1 MPPQTDREIPD
12 LIGFAPPNGRVTV
25 PINSQPRLFAM
36 LAIPPLLLEFSSHQL
51 EVAETLIQVG
61 RLVVIFFAARAI
73 AEVMVRLQLPTIL
86 GELVAGVLIGVSGLH
101 LIVPP
106 ETQAQLA
113 ASVTSLLGSLAQIS
127 PEAVQEV
134 YNETFPNLQAVSQLG
149 LFALLF
155 LTGLESELDELVAV
169 GLQAS
174 TVAVAG
180 VVLPFALG
188 TAGLY
193 FLFHVPLIPA
203 VFAGA
208 AMTATSIGITA
219 SVFGELKW
227 LKRKEGQ
234 IVIGAAV
241 LDDIIGIVI
250 LAVVVAIVGGGAFSI
265 GPVLKLCLAAVAFVA
280 VALVLSRTAAPAF
293 DWVVDQLK
301 APGDVAVASFLV
313 LTFCC
318 FAAQAIGLEA
328 ALGAFAA
335 GLILSASKH
344 THDIDAAVKPLVAL
358 FATVFF
364 VLIGTGLDL
373 SVLNPLDPAN
383 REGLVVAAFL
393 LAVAIAGKVAAGW
406 SYLSKEPTNRLVV
419 GLGMMPRGEVGLIFL
434 GLGSQAGILTPA
446 LEAAILLMVIGTTFL
461 APILLRLVIPREP
474 GEGTTVT
481 AEQPV

>member
-1 MPPQTDREIPD
+1 MPTFMSLLMEISP
-12 LIGFAPPNGRVTV
+12 
-25 PINSQPRLFAM
+25 
-36 LAIPPLLLEFSSHQL
+36 HQL

-61 RLVVIFFAARAI
+61 RFVVIFLAARAA
-73 AEVMVRLQLPTIL
+73 AELMVRLQLPTIL
-86 GELVAGVLIGVSGLH
+86 GELISGVVIGVSGFH

-106 ETQAQLA
+106 ESQAQLGQA
-113 ASVTSLLGSLAQIS
+113 AAGLLASLAAVS
-127 PEAVQEV
+127 PDAIREV
-134 YNETFPNLQAVSQLG
+134 YNETFPNLQSVSQLG

-169 GLQAS
+169 GVQAT
-174 TVAVAG
+174 TVAVTG

-188 TAGLY
+188 TAGLIL
-193 FLFHVPLIPA
+193 FFHVPLVPA

-241 LDDIIGIVI
+241 LDDILGIVI
-250 LAVVVAIVGGGAFSI
+250 LAVVVAVAGGGSFSA
-265 GPVLKLCLAAVAFVA
+265 GPILKLCLAAVVFVV
-280 VALVLSRTAAPAF
+280 VAIVLSRTAAPAF
-293 DWVVDQLK
+293 DWLVDRLK
-301 APGDVAVASFLV
+301 APGDVAVASFVV
-313 LTFCC
+313 LTLCC

-344 THDIDAAVKPLVAL
+344 THDIDTAVKPLVAL

-364 VLIGTGLDL
+364 VLIGTGMDL

-383 REGLVVAAFL
+383 REGLIVALFL
-393 LAVAIAGKVAAGW
+393 LVVAIAGKIAAGW
-406 SYLSKEPTNRLVV
+406 SYLSKDPTNRLVV

-434 GLGSQAGILTPA
+434 GLGTQAGILTPA
-446 LEAAILLMVIGTTFL
+446 LEAGILLMVIGTTFL
-461 APILLRLVIPREP
+461 APILLRLVI
-474 GEGTTVT
+474 GAKGD
-481 AEQPV
+481 EQPLEQAA

>member
-1 MPPQTDREIPD
+1 
-12 LIGFAPPNGRVTV
+12 
-25 PINSQPRLFAM
+25 M
-36 LAIPPLLLEFSSHQL
+36 LPVPPLLLEISSHQL

-61 RLVVIFFAARAI
+61 RFVVIFFAARAI

-106 ETQAQLA
+106 ETQAHLSGGLLQ
-113 ASVTSLLGSLAQIS
+113 LLGSLADV
-127 PEAVQEV
+127 PLPAVQEI
-134 YNETFPNLQAVSQLG
+134 YNETFPSLQSVSQLG

-169 GLQAS
+169 GVQAS

-250 LAVVVAIVGGGAFSI
+250 LAVVVAIVGGGAFSL

-280 VALVLSRTAAPAF
+280 VALVLSRKAAPAF
-293 DWVVDQLK
+293 DWVVDRLK

-313 LTFCC
+313 LTVCC

-335 GLILSASKH
+335 GLILSSSKH

-383 REGLVVAAFL
+383 REGLIVAAFL

-461 APILLRLVIPREP
+461 APILLRLVIPREA
-474 GEGTTVT
+474 GEGST
-481 AEQPV
+481 AVADQPA

>member
-1 MPPQTDREIPD
+1 
-12 LIGFAPPNGRVTV
+12 
-25 PINSQPRLFAM
+25 M
-36 LAIPPLLLEFSSHQL
+36 LPPLALIAEISPHQL
-51 EVAETLIQVG
+51 EVAETLLQVG
-61 RLVVIFFAARAI
+61 RFLVIFLAARAI

-106 ETQAQLA
+106 DTQAQISDALL
-113 ASVTSLLGSLAQIS
+113 TLLGSLAEIR
-127 PEAVQEV
+127 PEEVAEV
-134 YNETFPNLQAVSQLG
+134 YNETFPSLQAVSQIG

-169 GLQAS
+169 GVQAT

-180 VVLPFALG
+180 VLLPFALG

-193 FLFHVPLIPA
+193 YLFHVPLIPA

-241 LDDIIGIVI
+241 LDDILGIVI
-250 LAVVVAIVGGGAFSI
+250 LAVVVAIVGGGSFSI
-265 GPVLKLCLAAVAFVA
+265 GPVIKLGLAAVAFVA
-280 VALVLSRTAAPAF
+280 VALVLSRKAAPAF

-301 APGDVAVASFLV
+301 APGDVAVASFVV
-313 LTFCC
+313 LTLCC

-328 ALGAFAA
+328 ALGAFAG

-344 THDIDAAVKPLVAL
+344 THDIEAAVKPLVAL

-364 VLIGTGLDL
+364 VLIGTGMDL

-383 REGLVVAAFL
+383 REGLIVAAFL

-406 SYLSKEPTNRLVV
+406 SYLSSEPTNRLVV

-434 GLGSQAGILTPA
+434 GLGSQAGILSPA

-461 APILLRLVIPREP
+461 APILLRVVIPSEP
-474 GEGTTVT
+474 EPL
-481 AEQPV
+481 AQQMPS

>member
-1 MPPQTDREIPD
+1 MFPPSALIAEISP
-12 LIGFAPPNGRVTV
+12 
-25 PINSQPRLFAM
+25 
-36 LAIPPLLLEFSSHQL
+36 HQL
-51 EVAETLIQVG
+51 EVAETLIGVG
-61 RLVVIFFAARAI
+61 RFLVIFIAARAI

-86 GELVAGVLIGVSGLH
+86 GELVAGVLIGASGLH

-106 ETQAQLA
+106 EAQAQISGAVL
-113 ASVTSLLGSLAQIS
+113 SLLGSLAEIR
-127 PEAVQEV
+127 PEDVAEI
-134 YNETFPNLQAVSQLG
+134 YNETFPSLQAVSQIG

-169 GLQAS
+169 GVQAT

-180 VVLPFALG
+180 VLLPFALG

-193 FLFHVPLIPA
+193 YLFHVPLIPA

-241 LDDIIGIVI
+241 LDDILGIVI
-250 LAVVVAIVGGGAFSI
+250 LAVVVAIVGGGSFTI
-265 GPVLKLCLAAVAFVA
+265 GPVIKLGLAAVAFVT
-280 VALVLSRTAAPAF
+280 VALVLSRKAAPAF

-301 APGDVAVASFLV
+301 APGDVAVASFVV
-313 LTFCC
+313 LTLCC

-364 VLIGTGLDL
+364 VLIGTGMDL
-373 SVLNPLDPAN
+373 SVLNPFDPAN
-383 REGLVVAAFL
+383 REGLIVAAFL
-393 LAVAIAGKVAAGW
+393 LVVAMLGKVAAGW
-406 SYLSKEPTNRLVV
+406 CYMSSEPTNRLVV

-434 GLGSQAGILTPA
+434 GLGSQAGILSPS

-461 APILLRLVIPREP
+461 APILLRVVIPSTP
-474 GEGTTVT
+474 STVSE
-481 AEQPV
+481 AV

>member
-1 MPPQTDREIPD
+1 
-12 LIGFAPPNGRVTV
+12 
-25 PINSQPRLFAM
+25 M
-36 LAIPPLLLEFSSHQL
+36 LPIPPLLLEINSHQF

-61 RLVVIFFAARAI
+61 RFLVIFIAARAI

-86 GELVAGVLIGVSGLH
+86 GELVAGVLIGISGLH

-106 ETQAQLA
+106 DTQAQLGA
-113 ASVTSLLGSLAQIS
+113 AAAGLIGTLADLS
-127 PEAVQEV
+127 PDAVREL
-134 YNETFPNLQAVSQLG
+134 YKESFPNLQAVSQLG
-149 LFALLF
+149 LYALLF

-169 GLQAS
+169 GVQAS
-174 TVAVAG
+174 TVAVTG
-180 VVLPFALG
+180 VLLPFALG

-193 FLFHVPLIPA
+193 YLFHVPLIPA

-219 SVFGELKW
+219 SVFGELRW
-227 LKRKEGQ
+227 LKRREGQ

-241 LDDIIGIVI
+241 LDDILGIVI
-250 LAVVVAIVGGGAFSI
+250 LAVVVAVVGGGAFSI
-265 GPVLKLCLAAVAFVA
+265 GPVIKLCLAAVAFVG
-280 VALVLSRTAAPAF
+280 VALFLSRKAAPAF
-293 DWVVDQLK
+293 DWVVDRLK
-301 APGDVAVASFLV
+301 APGDVEVASFVV
-313 LTFCC
+313 LTLCC

-364 VLIGTGLDL
+364 VLIGTGMDL

-383 REGLVVAAFL
+383 REGLIVAAFL
-393 LAVAIAGKVAAGW
+393 LTVAIAGKVATGW

-461 APILLRLVIPREP
+461 APILLRLVIPSEP
-474 GEGTTVT
+474 GETTSS
-481 AEQPV
+481 ALEQPS

>member
-1 MPPQTDREIPD
+1 MLLPPAS
-12 LIGFAPPNGRVTV
+12 L
-25 PINSQPRLFAM
+25 
-36 LAIPPLLLEFSSHQL
+36 LAIAPLFEISPHQL

-61 RLVVIFFAARAI
+61 RFVVIFLVARAI
-73 AEVMVRLQLPTIL
+73 AELLVRLQLPTIL

-106 ETQAQLA
+106 DTQAQLA
-113 ASVTSLLGSLAQIS
+113 AGVTSLVGSLAGIA
-127 PEAVQEV
+127 PEA
-134 YNETFPNLQAVSQLG
+134 LSQLG

-155 LTGLESELDELVAV
+155 LTGLESDLDELVAV
-169 GLQAS
+169 GVQAG

-193 FLFHVPLIPA
+193 YLFHVPLIPT

-227 LKRKEGQ
+227 LKRREGQ

-241 LDDIIGIVI
+241 LDDILGIVI
-250 LAVVVAIVGGGAFSI
+250 LAVVVAVVGDGAFSF
-265 GPVLKLCLAAVAFVA
+265 GPLIRLCLAAVAFVA
-280 VALVLSRTAAPAF
+280 VALVLSRKAAPAF
-293 DWVVDQLK
+293 DWVVDRLK

-313 LTFCC
+313 LTVCC

-364 VLIGTGLDL
+364 VLIGTSMDL
-373 SVLNPLDPAN
+373 SVLNPFDPAN
-383 REGLVVAAFL
+383 REGLIVAAF
-393 LAVAIAGKVAAGW
+393 
-406 SYLSKEPTNRLVV
+406 
-419 GLGMMPRGEVGLIFL
+419 
-434 GLGSQAGILTPA
+434 
-446 LEAAILLMVIGTTFL
+446 LLMVIGTTFL
-461 APILLRLVIPREP
+461 APILLRLVIPSEP
-474 GEGTTVT
+474 SLGEDQA
-481 AEQPV
+481 AEQPA

>member
-1 MPPQTDREIPD
+1 MFPPSALIAEISP
-12 LIGFAPPNGRVTV
+12 
-25 PINSQPRLFAM
+25 
-36 LAIPPLLLEFSSHQL
+36 HQM
-51 EVAETLIQVG
+51 EVAETLIGVG
-61 RLVVIFFAARAI
+61 RFLVIFIAARAI

-86 GELVAGVLIGVSGLH
+86 GELVAGVLIGASGLH

-106 ETQAQLA
+106 EAQAQISGAVL
-113 ASVTSLLGSLAQIS
+113 SLLGSLAEIR
-127 PEAVQEV
+127 PEDVAEI
-134 YNETFPNLQAVSQLG
+134 YNETFPSLQAVSQIG

-169 GLQAS
+169 GVQAT

-180 VVLPFALG
+180 VLLPFALG

-193 FLFHVPLIPA
+193 YLFHVPLIPA

-241 LDDIIGIVI
+241 LDDILGIVI
-250 LAVVVAIVGGGAFSI
+250 LAVVVAIVGGGSFTI
-265 GPVLKLCLAAVAFVA
+265 GPVIKLGLAAVAFVT
-280 VALVLSRTAAPAF
+280 VALVLSRKAAPAF

-301 APGDVAVASFLV
+301 APGDVAVASFVV
-313 LTFCC
+313 LTLCC

-364 VLIGTGLDL
+364 VLIGTGMDL
-373 SVLNPLDPAN
+373 SVLNPFDPAN
-383 REGLVVAAFL
+383 REGLIVAAFL
-393 LAVAIAGKVAAGW
+393 LVVAMLGKVAAGW
-406 SYLSKEPTNRLVV
+406 SYLSSEPTNRLVV

-434 GLGSQAGILTPA
+434 GLGSQAGILSPS

-461 APILLRLVIPREP
+461 APILLRVVIPSTP
-474 GEGTTVT
+474 ATVPE
-481 AEQPV
+481 AV

>member
-1 MPPQTDREIPD
+1 
-12 LIGFAPPNGRVTV
+12 
-25 PINSQPRLFAM
+25 M
-36 LAIPPLLLEFSSHQL
+36 LPPLALIAEISPHQL
-51 EVAETLIQVG
+51 EVAETLLQVG
-61 RLVVIFFAARAI
+61 RFLVIFLAARAI

-106 ETQAQLA
+106 DTQAQISDALL
-113 ASVTSLLGSLAQIS
+113 TLLGSLAEIR
-127 PEAVQEV
+127 PEEVAEV
-134 YNETFPNLQAVSQLG
+134 YNETFPSLQAVSQIG

-169 GLQAS
+169 GVQAT

-180 VVLPFALG
+180 VLLPFALG

-193 FLFHVPLIPA
+193 YLFNVPLIPA

-241 LDDIIGIVI
+241 LDDILGIVI
-250 LAVVVAIVGGGAFSI
+250 LAVVVAIVGGGSFSI
-265 GPVLKLCLAAVAFVA
+265 GPVIKLGLAAVAFVA
-280 VALVLSRTAAPAF
+280 VALVLSRKAAPAF

-301 APGDVAVASFLV
+301 APGDVAVASFVV
-313 LTFCC
+313 LTLCC

-328 ALGAFAA
+328 ALGAFAG

-344 THDIDAAVKPLVAL
+344 THDIEAAVKPLVAL

-364 VLIGTGLDL
+364 VLIGTGMDL

-383 REGLVVAAFL
+383 REGLIVAAFL

-406 SYLSKEPTNRLVV
+406 SYLSSEPTNRLVV

-434 GLGSQAGILTPA
+434 GLGSQAGILSPA

-461 APILLRLVIPREP
+461 APILLRVVIPSEP
-474 GEGTTVT
+474 EPL
-481 AEQPV
+481 AQQMPS

>member
-1 MPPQTDREIPD
+1 
-12 LIGFAPPNGRVTV
+12 
-25 PINSQPRLFAM
+25 M
-36 LAIPPLLLEFSSHQL
+36 LPVPPLLLEISSHQL

-61 RLVVIFFAARAI
+61 RFVVIFFAARAI

-106 ETQAQLA
+106 ETQAQLSA
-113 ASVTSLLGSLAQIS
+113 GVTGLVGSLAQIS
-127 PEAVQEV
+127 PGAVQEV
-134 YNETFPNLQAVSQLG
+134 YNETFPSLQSVSQLG

-169 GLQAS
+169 GVQAS

-250 LAVVVAIVGGGAFSI
+250 LAVVVAIVGGGAFSL

-280 VALVLSRTAAPAF
+280 VALVLSRKAAPAF
-293 DWVVDQLK
+293 DWVVDRLK

-313 LTFCC
+313 LTVCC

-335 GLILSASKH
+335 GLILSSSKH

-383 REGLVVAAFL
+383 REGLIVAAFL

-419 GLGMMPRGEVGLIFL
+419 GLGMMPRGEVSLIFL

-461 APILLRLVIPREP
+461 APILLRLVIPREA
-474 GEGTTVT
+474 GEGST
-481 AEQPV
+481 AVADQPA

>member
-1 MPPQTDREIPD
+1 
-12 LIGFAPPNGRVTV
+12 
-25 PINSQPRLFAM
+25 
-36 LAIPPLLLEFSSHQL
+36 LLLHPFLLEISPHQL
-51 EVAETLIQVG
+51 EVVETLLQVG
-61 RLVVIFFAARAI
+61 RFLIIFVVARAI
-73 AEVMVRLQLPTIL
+73 AELMVRLQLPTIL

-106 ETQAQLA
+106 ETQAQISGALL
-113 ASVTSLLGSLAQIS
+113 SLLGSLADIQPS
-127 PEAVQEV
+127 EVQAV
-134 YNETFPNLQAVSQLG
+134 YNETFPSLQAVSQIG

-169 GLQAS
+169 GVQAT

-180 VVLPFALG
+180 VALPFALG

-193 FLFHVPLIPA
+193 YLFHVPLIPA

-227 LKRKEGQ
+227 LKRTEGQ

-241 LDDIIGIVI
+241 LDDILGIVI
-250 LAVVVAIVGGGAFSI
+250 LAVVVAIVGGGSFTI
-265 GPVLKLCLAAVAFVA
+265 GPVIKLGLAAVAFVA
-280 VALVLSRTAAPAF
+280 VALVLSRKAAPAF

-301 APGDVAVASFLV
+301 APGDVAVASFVV
-313 LTFCC
+313 LTLCC

-364 VLIGTGLDL
+364 VLIGTGMDL
-373 SVLNPLDPAN
+373 SVLNPFDPAN
-383 REGLVVAAFL
+383 REGLIVAAFL
-393 LAVAIAGKVAAGW
+393 LAVAMAGKVAAGW
-406 SYLSKEPTNRLVV
+406 SYLSSEPTNRLVV

-461 APILLRLVIPREP
+461 APILLRLVIPPEP
-474 GEGTTVT
+474 AAVT
-481 AEQPV
+481 Q

>member
-1 MPPQTDREIPD
+1 
-12 LIGFAPPNGRVTV
+12 
-25 PINSQPRLFAM
+25 M
-36 LAIPPLLLEFSSHQL
+36 LPPLALIAEISPHQL
-51 EVAETLIQVG
+51 EVAETLLQVG
-61 RLVVIFFAARAI
+61 RFLVIFIAARAI

-106 ETQAQLA
+106 ETQAQISGALL
-113 ASVTSLLGSLAQIS
+113 SLLGSLAEIR
-127 PEAVQEV
+127 PDEVAEV
-134 YNETFPNLQAVSQLG
+134 YNETFPSLQAVSQIG

-169 GLQAS
+169 GVQAT

-193 FLFHVPLIPA
+193 YIFHVPLIPA

-241 LDDIIGIVI
+241 LDDILGIVI
-250 LAVVVAIVGGGAFSI
+250 LAVVVAIVGGGSFSL
-265 GPVLKLCLAAVAFVA
+265 GPVIKLGLAAVAFVA
-280 VALVLSRTAAPAF
+280 VALVLSRKAAPAF

-301 APGDVAVASFLV
+301 APGDVAVASFVV
-313 LTFCC
+313 LTLCC

-328 ALGAFAA
+328 ALGAFAG

-344 THDIDAAVKPLVAL
+344 THDIEAAVKPLVAL

-364 VLIGTGLDL
+364 VLIGTGMDL
-373 SVLNPLDPAN
+373 SVLNPMDPAN
-383 REGLVVAAFL
+383 REGLIVAAFL
-393 LAVAIAGKVAAGW
+393 LVVAIAGKVAAGW
-406 SYLSKEPTNRLVV
+406 SYISSEPTNRLVV

-434 GLGSQAGILTPA
+434 GLGSQAGILSPA

-461 APILLRLVIPREP
+461 APILLRVVIPSEP
-474 GEGTTVT
+474 EPL
-481 AEQPV
+481 AQQMPS